1 MRSLAT
7 GHLFQEAKPDGVT
20 IYPMERFGNQ
30 LFIYAAGLSEARRL
44 NVPCYVNCGFFGP
57 NGPTRPYHTEY
68 DLDRFDSGVVSPAED
83 QFHQPFVI
91 GFEIFQR
98 LGNVW
103 FNKITPRLPGSREV
117 FMEKAFTFDPRI
129 REISPGTTILGYFQ
143 SWRYFDDV
151 AEEVRDRVL
160 RAREP
165 SDWFLSMC
173 KEIEPTSGSIIL
185 NVRRTDYKLGKQ
197 RAFHGLAT
205 REYYVRALHMLRRL
219 GMDGPVYLA
228 SDSLDDA
235 MAELHGIAD
244 LVPIAPPAGIH
255 PFEVLRLL
263 ARCDGFVAAN
273 STFSWWAGFLGEK
286 EGHVVIAPRP
296 WFTASQLDTR
306 DLLPPSWLTVERD

>member
-1 MRSLAT
+1 MRSLAA

-103 FNKITPRLPGSREV
+103 FNKITLGYRVQERSSWRKPSPSIHGSERSHQEPQ
-117 FMEKAFTFDPRI
+117 F
-129 REISPGTTILGYFQ
+129 LGYFQ

-160 RAREP
+160 R
-165 SDWFLSMC
+165 
-173 KEIEPTSGSIIL
+173 SGAI
-185 NVRRTDYKLGKQ
+185 G
-197 RAFHGLAT
+197 
-205 REYYVRALHMLRRL
+205 
-219 GMDGPVYLA
+219 
-228 SDSLDDA
+228 
-235 MAELHGIAD
+235 
-244 LVPIAPPAGIH
+244 LVP
-255 PFEVLRLL
+255 V
-263 ARCDGFVAAN
+263 DV
-273 STFSWWAGFLGEK
+273 
-286 EGHVVIAPRP
+286 
-296 WFTASQLDTR
+296 
-306 DLLPPSWLTVERD
+306 